1 MSLDRICS
9 SFTILPHDKKV
20 NGRELGA
27 TDPQFIF
34 FYDLDTADVPVRKW
48 TELENV
54 RQYYEFFRD
63 RNDEF

>member
-1 MSLDRICS
+1 MI
-9 SFTILPHDKKV
+9 KKGTAESWGYGSPV
-20 NGRELGA
+20 H
-27 TDPQFIF
+27 FF